1 LAESLKGKPSHQD
14 AFGQTE
20 EMELK
25 IKPKMAGEWCLRK
38 NLFILARCS
47 KKAQSFFKRRVG
59 QSWGRRQK
67 NMLRRTVMAIMDRR
81 RMII

>member
-1 LAESLKGKPSHQD
+1 
-14 AFGQTE
+14 
-20 EMELK
+20 
-25 IKPKMAGEWCLRK
+25 LRK

-67 NMLRRTVMAIMDRR
+67 NMLRRTVTGLTPKKRLTR
-81 RMII
+81 